1 MGHVP
6 VRCDTAAAALS
17 ILATNSAVATAAA
30 TSSACTA
37 IAANPATAV
46 AAAAA
51 AAAAAALHRARGCRR
66 WSPGEAMGGIARE
79 LFFGS
84 DFQRLVPLTA

>member
-30 TSSACTA
+30 TPSACTA
-37 IAANPATAV
+37 IAANPAAAV
-46 AAAAA
+46 AA

-66 WSPGEAMGGIARE
+66 WSPGEAMGGFARE
-79 LFFGS
+79 LFVGS